1 MADDAPRVGQIVEHH
16 FLWLEEHAAGR
27 VEGRKSRPCL
37 VVAVEAQERGLQR
50 VTVLPIT
57 SQPPRQPA
65 SAVEVPDDVRARM
78 GLDRSRPAW
87 IVVDQANVFTWPGFD
102 LVPQANGS
110 FVLGV
115 ITRGLFERVRAEVL
129 STLQVQRSRL
139 VDRD

>member
-1 MADDAPRVGQIVEHH
+1 
-16 FLWLEEHAAGR
+16 
-27 VEGRKSRPCL
+27 
-37 VVAVEAQERGLQR
+37 

-57 SQPPRQPA
+57 SQPLRQPA
-65 SAVEVPDDVRARM
+65 SAVEVPDDVRARI
-78 GLDRSRPAW
+78 GLDRSRPAS

-115 ITRGLFERVRAEVL
+115 ITRGLFERVRAELL
-129 STLQVQRSRL
+129 SNWQNHGSRL